1 MAEKKKFKVL
11 VTRTSYSSRNIE
23 VEAESE
29 LEAKELAIDEA
40 GSFEFREHDADYDVD
55 AIEEL
60 K

>member
-11 VTRTSYSSRNIE
+11 VTRIAYASHSIE

-29 LEAKELAIDEA
+29 LEARELAIDEA
-40 GSFEFREHDADYDVD
+40 GNLEFREHSSDYVVD
-55 AIEEL
+55 AMEEL